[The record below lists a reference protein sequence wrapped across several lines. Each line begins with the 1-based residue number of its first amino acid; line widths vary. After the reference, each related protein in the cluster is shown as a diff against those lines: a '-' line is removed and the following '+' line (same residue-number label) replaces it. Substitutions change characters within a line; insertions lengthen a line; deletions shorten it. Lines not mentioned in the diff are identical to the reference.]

1 MQIQAST
8 TYNDCKVGSFETETG
23 FKSEFLPKSI
33 VNIDTPFPTKQ
44 VAILRRTR
52 NKPKLILPYGSS
64 LFIEIRL
71 VHKNLCLLNEFCKRW
86 FDRSKYCEQFVV
98 MFGPKMKTNCIF
110 FFRNSNKF

>member
-8 TYNDCKVGSFETETG
+8 TYNDCKVGSFEFEIESFESEIEAV

-44 VAILRRTR
+44 AAILRRTR

-64 LFIEIRL
+64 LKESFIQGVSE
-71 VHKNLCLLNEFCKRW
+71 
-86 FDRSKYCEQFVV
+86 
-98 MFGPKMKTNCIF
+98 
-110 FFRNSNKF
+110 